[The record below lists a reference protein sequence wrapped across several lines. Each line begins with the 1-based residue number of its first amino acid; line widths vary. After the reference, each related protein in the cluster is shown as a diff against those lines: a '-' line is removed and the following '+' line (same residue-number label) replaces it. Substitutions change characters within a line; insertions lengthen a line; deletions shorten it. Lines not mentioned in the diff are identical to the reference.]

1 MEVSE
6 KRMKLAQMCY
16 RQSEHCARCVFYNP
30 HAEDCTMDL
39 EGAPDEMIY
48 KWYAMAFPFPKTEKE
63 TKEAQRVFSTGAK
76 RDDATGKGRF
86 DLLPWGAIWEVA
98 KHSQRG
104 ADHYGSHNVDKGIP
118 TSCLLD
124 SCIRHLCKHLM
135 GYTDEPH
142 LVAAAWNA
150 LWAVQMCITHPELV
164 DTPWRED
171 GEK

>member
-1 MEVSE
+1 MEVKE
-6 KRMKLAQMCY
+6 KRKALDNY
-16 RQSEHCARCVFYNP
+16 CARTYEQYGECCEENCVITINGMCKMY
-30 HAEDCTMDL
+30 DDI
-39 EGAPDEMIY
+39 PDEQVEL
-48 KWYAMAFPFPKTEKE
+48 WYGKAFPEEVKE
-63 TKEAQRVFSTGAK
+63 EQRVFSTGAK
-76 RDDATGKGRF
+76 RDSATGKGRF

-98 KHSQRG
+98 KHCERG
-104 ADHYGSHNVDKGIP
+104 SIHYGTHNVDKGIP

-164 DTPWRED
+164 DTPWKE
-171 GEK
+171 GAE